1 MKTERAWGWPIA
13 LDLFLAGLGGGIMII
28 SAAAD
33 LFFGTG
39 NLFLPASFAATVLLA
54 MGASLLV
61 FELGRPFQF
70 PRVFS
75 RQKAIMT
82 FGSYML
88 SLLMAVSFAYGTFL
102 FSFLPWHAIEWLRH
116 VVAAIGLLLGVGVVV
131 YTGVLPASM
140 KARPFWHG
148 PALPVLFMVSA
159 ISNGIAVQY
168 LLVRVLSSGSVV
180 AIGTILDVAI
190 MESLLTAANIVL
202 LVVEL
207 IVLFIYVLSMR
218 ASAAPPA
225 AQAANAWLKG
235 RQKLSFW
242 AGLVVIGLIAPLV
255 LYAVGIDITWILASL
270 GVLIGGIVLRFL
282 IVYSGDRRLLPGE
295 AEFLAKLPSG
305 DEEFLRAWEGVKSQ
319 GR

>member
-13 LDLFLAGLGGGIMII
+13 LDLFLAGLGGGIMIV
-28 SAAAD
+28 STVAD
-33 LFFGTG
+33 LFFGAG

-54 MGASLLV
+54 IGASLLV

-70 PRVFS
+70 LRVFS

-88 SLLMAVSFAYGTFL
+88 SLLIAVSFGYGTFL
-102 FSFLPWHAIEWLRH
+102 FSFLPWQAMEGLRQ
-116 VVAAIGLLLGVGVVV
+116 VVAAIGLVLGVGVVV

-140 KARPFWHG
+140 KSRPFWHG

-159 ISNGIAVQY
+159 ISNGIALQY
-168 LLVRVLSSGSVV
+168 LLVHVLSSGSVV
-180 AIGTILDVAI
+180 AVVEGI
-190 MESLLTAANIVL
+190 LTAANILL

-207 IVLFIYVLSMR
+207 IVLFIYVLTMR

-235 RQKLSFW
+235 RQKLAFW
-242 AGLVVIGLIAPLV
+242 VGLVVIGLIAPLV
-255 LYAVGIDITWILASL
+255 LYAVGINITWILASA

-282 IVYSGDRRLLPGE
+282 IVYSGDRTLLPGE

-305 DEEFLRAWEGVKSQ
+305 DEEFLRAWEGVKS
-319 GR
+319 

>member
-28 SAAAD
+28 SAVAD
-33 LFFGTG
+33 LIFDTG
-39 NLFLPASFAATVLLA
+39 SFFLPASFAATVLLA

-70 PRVFS
+70 HRVFS

-82 FGSYML
+82 VGAYML
-88 SLLMAVSFAYGTFL
+88 SLLIAVSFAYGTFL
-102 FSFLPWHAIEWLRH
+102 FSFLPWHAIDGLRQ

-140 KARPFWHG
+140 KSRPFWHG

-168 LLVRVLSSGSVV
+168 LLVHILSSGS
-180 AIGTILDVAI
+180 DVAVA
-190 MESLLTAANIVL
+190 EGLLTAANIVL
-202 LVVEL
+202 LAVEL
-207 IVLFIYVLSMR
+207 IVLFIYVLTMR

-235 RQKLSFW
+235 RQKLAFW

-255 LYAVGIDITWILASL
+255 LYAVGDNITWILASA

-295 AEFLAKLPSG
+295 AEFLAKLPNG
-305 DEEFLRAWEGVKSQ
+305 DEEFLRAWEGVKS
-319 GR
+319 